1 MAIIDDVVDTAKT
14 AAGVV
19 SKKAVEIYDIS
30 KLKLKLAN
38 LKSDINKAYQAYGKA
53 IYKEKSEAEIAVL
66 KMEIDDLLEEFEQL
80 KALILE
86 SRNQCACPT
95 CGKIVSKDDFFCSA
109 CGTSLINKKEVSEE
123 KPEVSESQED
133 DAPVDAES
141 IVIASAENE
150 TEE

>member
-1 MAIIDDVVDTAKT
+1 M
-14 AAGVV
+14 
-19 SKKAVEIYDIS
+19 
-30 KLKLKLAN
+30 AN

-109 CGTSLINKKEVSEE
+109 CGTSLINKKEVTEE
-123 KPEVSESQED
+123 KPDVSESQED